1 MELIVVNACG
11 WLVLQ
16 LAIAWGM
23 TRVSAKHFARDR
35 RWTQVHSWEIDLYRR
50 WLRVR
55 RWKAML
61 PDGAPW
67 VGGTFHKRY
76 LDRRDSA
83 YLRQLVSETRR
94 GELAHWL
101 MLGCFPIF
109 FFWNP
114 PWVWGVMAF
123 YAAAA
128 NLPCIVVQRYN
139 REIAMRLLQ
148 HRKFHFPIPQSAASP
163 QSEIHFISRV

>member
-1 MELIVVNACG
+1 MELIAVNACG

-23 TRVSAKHFARDR
+23 TRVSAHHFVRDGSWMR
-35 RWTQVHSWEIDLYRR
+35 VRSWEIEIYRR

-61 PDGAPW
+61 PDGTPW
-67 VGGTFHKRY
+67 VGGTFRKRN
-76 LDRRDSA
+76 LERRDSA
-83 YLRQLVSETRR
+83 YIRQLVIETRR
-94 GELAHWL
+94 GEAAHWL
-101 MLGCFPIF
+101 MMGCFPIF
-109 FFWNP
+109 FLWNP
-114 PWVWGVMAF
+114 PWVWLVMAF

-148 HRKFHFPIPQSAASP
+148 HRKFHFPVHQSPAIPQC
-163 QSEIHFISRV
+163 EIHFISRG

>member
-1 MELIVVNACG
+1 MELIAVNACG

-23 TRVSAKHFARDR
+23 TRVSAHHFVRDGSWMR
-35 RWTQVHSWEIDLYRR
+35 VRSWEVEFYRR

-61 PDGAPW
+61 PDGASW
-67 VGGTFHKRY
+67 VGGTFRKRN
-76 LDRRDSA
+76 LERRDSA
-83 YLRQLVSETRR
+83 YIRQLVIETRR
-94 GELAHWL
+94 GEAAHWL

-109 FFWNP
+109 CFWNP
-114 PWVWGVMAF
+114 PLVCLVMAF

-128 NLPCIVVQRYN
+128 NLPCIAVQRYN

-148 HRKFHFPIPQSAASP
+148 HRKFHFSVTQSSALPQC
-163 QSEIHFISRV
+163 EIHFISRG